1 MKDVMRARFV
11 PTYYNRDLF
20 KKLQLLKQGTKSVE
34 EYYKEMEIAM
44 IRANVTED
52 MSKQWHVS
60 LMDSII
66 PSIRSPTSNPT
77 PTSLS
82 SCIKLQRRN
91 VKCKMT
97 SSTPSTHPRP
107 TASPTT
113 KLQQL
118 LQPLHQPSLL
128 QATSSRMLHHLLQPM
143 RPSRRA
149 PSSVSLAAAEATSP
163 SNV

>member
-1 MKDVMRARFV
+1 
-11 PTYYNRDLF
+11 
-20 KKLQLLKQGTKSVE
+20 
-34 EYYKEMEIAM
+34 
-44 IRANVTED
+44 
-52 MSKQWHVS
+52 
-60 LMDSII
+60 MDSII
-66 PSIRSPTSNPT
+66 PSRRLPTFNPT

-113 KLQQL
+113 ILQRL
-118 LQPLHQPSLL
+118 LQHLHQPSLL
-128 QATSSRMLHHLLQPM
+128 QATTTSQVTRKLPQVQVVFLLLQATSSRVLSHLLQPM
-143 RPSRRA
+143 RPSRQA

-163 SNV
+163 MNVQTREP

>member
-1 MKDVMRARFV
+1 
-11 PTYYNRDLF
+11 
-20 KKLQLLKQGTKSVE
+20 
-34 EYYKEMEIAM
+34 
-44 IRANVTED
+44 
-52 MSKQWHVS
+52 
-60 LMDSII
+60 MDSII
-66 PSIRSPTSNPT
+66 PSRRSPTSNPT

-107 TASPTT
+107 MVSPIT

-118 LQPLHQPSLL
+118 LQLRHQPSLL
-128 QATSSRMLHHLLQPM
+128 QATMKSQVTRKLRQVQVVFLLLQATSNRVLHHLRQPM
-143 RPSRRA
+143 RPSKQA

-163 SNV
+163 MNAPTSAP